1 MERDEAALPKSEEE
15 LKEIVEEYEGK
26 TRRLAGN
33 WGRSVTALAVVMS
46 LYHLYAATAPFIRQ
60 IHLTRHLMFV
70 LVLSFLLY
78 PGTRRSLQRTTPA
91 PWDIV
96 LAIASIVSLGYILVV
111 FEAFIYRSYIPTPLD
126 MTFGIITILLI
137 LEATRRTVGNALLLL
152 VVAFLAY
159 AFVGPWLPEPWTH
172 RGYDLV
178 RVVGQLYIT
187 LEGIFGVPLDV
198 SATFI
203 ILFTIYGAVL
213 DASGAGRFFVN
224 LALALTRGRRTGP
237 GQAVTIA
244 SFLLGGPSGSGVATT
259 VSVGAITYPLLKR
272 AGYDRESAGGLLSAG
287 GIGAVISPPIL
298 GAAAFL
304 IAEFLKISYLQVL
317 VMTIIP
323 TVLYYLSIMLM
334 IEFDARRMALKAVE
348 ITAGS
353 VWSLVGRYWY
363 LLSSFVLIPIFM
375 ILGSTA
381 IRAVFW
387 ATVIAAGTS
396 LLRSDTA
403 LVLARRATHP
413 DQGFLIKDGGLRL
426 SGFVI
431 NPKRLIAA
439 LDNGSRQVL
448 NVAVTTAA
456 AGIVVG
462 VVNLTGLGLKISDV
476 IITYAGGLL
485 LPTLIFAAL
494 ALWVLGLALP
504 ITATYIVAAVIVA
517 PAITKLG
524 VSELAAHMF
533 IFYYAILSEVSPPVG
548 LSPLAAAALTGGR
561 PFRTMMMAWKYTLPA
576 FVVPFMFTIHANGMG
591 LLLQAPLQTVV
602 SVTATAVFG
611 LIALAAAIT
620 GWFLRK
626 ATWLERV
633 VLGAAGVVLIYPSA
647 LQDVIAAA
655 AILGVAAVQW
665 IGRREPSPRVA
676 RP

>member
-1 MERDEAALPKSEEE
+1 MSRDEPILPKTEEE

-26 TRRLAGN
+26 TRRLTGG
-33 WGRSVTALAVVMS
+33 WGRLVTALAVAMS
-46 LYHLYAATAPFIRQ
+46 LYHLYAANVPFVRQ

-91 PWDIV
+91 LVDIV
-96 LAIASIVSLGYILVV
+96 LAIASVISLGYILVD

-126 MTFGIITILLI
+126 LTFGIITLLLV
-137 LEATRRTVGNALLLL
+137 LEATRRTVGTALLLL
-152 VVAFLAY
+152 VVAFLVY

-172 RGYDLV
+172 RGYDIV

-187 LEGIFGVPLDV
+187 LEGIFGVPLEV

-213 DASGAGRFFVN
+213 DASGAGRFFVD

-259 VSVGAITYPLLKR
+259 VSVGAITYPLLR
-272 AGYDRESAGGLLSAG
+272 QAGYDRESAGGLLSAG

-298 GAAAFL
+298 GAAAFI
-304 IAEFLKISYLQVL
+304 IAEMLKISYLQVL

-323 TVLYYLSIMLM
+323 TVLYYLAIMLM
-334 IEFDARRMALKAVE
+334 IEFDARQMALRSVE
-348 ITAGS
+348 IAAGRAR
-353 VWSLVGRYWY
+353 VLIARYWY
-363 LLSSFVLIPIFM
+363 LLSSLVIIPIFM
-375 ILGSTA
+375 VIGFTA
-381 IRAVFW
+381 IKAVFW
-387 ATVIAAGTS
+387 ATIIAAGAS

-403 LVLARRATHP
+403 LVTTKRAAP
-413 DQGFLIKDGGLRL
+413 SDQAFLTQDGLRL
-426 SGFVI
+426 GGFVL
-431 NPKRLIAA
+431 NPRGLIGA
-439 LDNGSRQVL
+439 LDNGGRQVL

-462 VVNLTGLGLKISDV
+462 VVNLTGLGLKVSEV

-504 ITATYIVAAVIVA
+504 ITATYIIAAVIVA

-576 FVVPFMFTIHANGMG
+576 FVVPFMFTIHASGLG
-591 LLLQAPLQTVV
+591 LLLQAPAQTVIAA
-602 SVTATAVFG
+602 TATAVFG

-620 GWFLRK
+620 GWFLRR
-626 ATWLERV
+626 ATWLERA
-633 VLGAAGVVLIYPSA
+633 VLAAAGVILIYPA
-647 LQDVIAAA
+647 GLQDAVAAA
-655 AILGVAAVQW
+655 AVVGVAVVQW
-665 IGRREPSPRVA
+665 FTRQPSPRLA